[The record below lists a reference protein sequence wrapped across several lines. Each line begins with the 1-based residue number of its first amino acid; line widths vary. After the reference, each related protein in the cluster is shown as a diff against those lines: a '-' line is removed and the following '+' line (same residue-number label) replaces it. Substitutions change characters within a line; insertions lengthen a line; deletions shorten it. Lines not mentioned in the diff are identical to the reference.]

1 MKRLPTTHVRSI
13 EHDVLSRNGDV
24 LTIVIIENFKM
35 MYSILVVFSITIYDA
50 KLLQLLLEAA
60 GVDNDEMN
68 INTYMC
74 YMNTKSKR
82 REKVEGKKVKH

>member
-24 LTIVIIENFKM
+24 LTIVISENSKM
-35 MYSILVVFSITIYDA
+35 MYSILVVCSITIYDA

-68 INTYMC
+68 IKHIC
-74 YMNTKSKR
+74 AIWLL
-82 REKVEGKKVKH
+82 KVKKRELKKKK